1 MARDD
6 LPAIGAGGADMLLGR
21 GSMPV
26 PPPRAGLPRRALPL
40 LAAALPFAAPR
51 AARAQEAPAELDV
64 AGRHLLLNGT
74 GVRRFLGFEVMR
86 GWLYLERR
94 SGDAA
99 AILASP
105 GAKLLRIRYLVSVP
119 RERLVSG
126 WEDGFR
132 DGCAC
137 EMPADFRARLRDL
150 PAGQVE
156 DWLFLPDRAEIAYA
170 AEAPVRVGGQ
180 QGRMMLASFIGP
192 DASSAGLR
200 RGLLGG

>member
-1 MARDD
+1 MVRDG
-6 LPAIGAGGADMLLGR
+6 LPAVRADGAADGSPVGPGTGR
-21 GSMPV
+21 GLSR
-26 PPPRAGLPRRALPL
+26 RALALPL
-40 LAAALPFAAPR
+40 LAAALPLTPVR
-51 AARAQEAPAELDV
+51 AGAQEVPAELDI
-64 AGRHLLLNGT
+64 AGRHLVLNGT
-74 GVRRFLGFEVMR
+74 GVRRFIGFEVMR

-94 SGDAA
+94 SGDAS

-105 GAKLLRIRYLVSVP
+105 GVKLLRIRYLVSVP

-137 EMPADFRARLRDL
+137 EMPPDFRARLRDL

-170 AEAPVRVGGQ
+170 GEAPVRVGGQ

-192 DASSAGLR
+192 EASSAGLR

>member
-1 MARDD
+1 MGMARDG
-6 LPAIGAGGADMLLGR
+6 LPAVGVDGSADGPLAGSRPGTGR
-21 GSMPV
+21 
-26 PPPRAGLPRRALPL
+26 GLPRRALPL
-40 LAAALPFAAPR
+40 LAAALPLAASR
-51 AARAQEAPAELDV
+51 AWAQEAPAELDI

-94 SGDAA
+94 NGDAA

-105 GAKLLRIRYLVSVP
+105 GVKLLRIRYLVSVP
-119 RERLVSG
+119 RSRLVGG

-137 EMPADFRARLRDL
+137 EMPPDFRARLRDL
-150 PAGQVE
+150 PAGQME
-156 DWLFLPDRAEIAYA
+156 DWLFLPDRAEIAYEG
-170 AEAPVRVGGQ
+170 EAPVRVGGQ

-192 DASSAGLR
+192 DAASAGLR